1 MTAIIMNLMLAFSMI
16 VTPMLVRALV
26 KGGIS
31 NAASTMG
38 GVVLATA
45 AMTPTGLMGAAK
57 AGAVATA
64 QKVKS
69 SGEDDQPDPRR
80 K

>member
-1 MTAIIMNLMLAFSMI
+1 
-16 VTPMLVRALV
+16 
-26 KGGIS
+26 
-31 NAASTMG
+31 
-38 GVVLATA
+38 
-45 AMTPTGLMGAAK
+45 MTPTGLMGAAK